1 MATTPEDWQEIFDEV
16 VQEAERII
24 LSPAARAT
32 YKDPNVTVSIEVD
45 IFRHEKNAR
54 ARIVSD
60 KNYKIILDAG
70 LVAWLFDLSKTIIH
84 DCPLIFYDIDR
95 NDEDNTDQAAAVLF
109 RLWMNFIVLHEWSH
123 IICGHHKF
131 SLDKTLWLEIP
142 PPETSLTPKLTNAQ
156 RICLEAEA
164 DAFAIK
170 FLATF
175 HYFSWRIMSEELY
188 GDLFRRKRV
197 AYDTLTGLILLF
209 EAFETI
215 NPRNQDKAA
224 THPSPDQRIFIAT
237 VFFLSEFNQYP
248 QQDSFNLAEVV
259 VMVNIDYYLFK
270 KGRNQEDFLSLTAGM
285 ELFMNQVGHTLATM
299 DREDYRLSTLAY
311 HYKGFSFNK

>member
-1 MATTPEDWQEIFDEV
+1 MATTHEDWQALFDEV
-16 VQEAERII
+16 IQEAESII
-24 LSPAARAT
+24 LSPSALAT
-32 YKDPNVTVSIEVD
+32 YKNSNIKVDIEVD
-45 IFRHEKNAR
+45 NLRHGKNAR

-60 KNYKIILDAG
+60 YNYKIILDAG

-95 NDEDNTDQAAAVLF
+95 KNRVEVDKAATVLF

-131 SLDKTLWLEIP
+131 SRDKALWLEIP
-142 PPETSLTPKLTNAQ
+142 PPDQLSSSKLTNAQ
-156 RICLEAEA
+156 RVCLEAEA

-170 FLATF
+170 FIASF

-188 GDLFRRKRV
+188 GDLFRQKRV
-197 AYDTLTGLILLF
+197 AYDTLIALILLF
-209 EAFETI
+209 EGFESI
-215 NPRNQDKAA
+215 NPRNQDKEA

-237 VFFLSEFNQYP
+237 VFFLNEFIQYP
-248 QQDSFNLAEVV
+248 QQDNFNLAEVV
-259 VMVNIDYYLFK
+259 VMVNMDYYLFK
-270 KGRNQEDFLSLTAGM
+270 KGRTQEDFLLLTADM
-285 ELFMNQVGHTLATM
+285 ELFMDQVGRTLAAM

>member
-1 MATTPEDWQEIFDEV
+1 MTTPEVWQALFDDV

-32 YKDPNVTVSIEVD
+32 YKNPNITVIIEVD
-45 IFRHEKNAR
+45 IFEHEKNAR

-60 KNYKIILDAG
+60 SSYKIILDAG

-95 NDEDNTDQAAAVLF
+95 ENDIELDKAAAVLF

-142 PPETSLTPKLTNAQ
+142 TLNIPATSKLTNAQ

-197 AYDTLTGLILLF
+197 A
-209 EAFETI
+209 
-215 NPRNQDKAA
+215 
-224 THPSPDQRIFIAT
+224 
-237 VFFLSEFNQYP
+237 
-248 QQDSFNLAEVV
+248 
-259 VMVNIDYYLFK
+259 
-270 KGRNQEDFLSLTAGM
+270 
-285 ELFMNQVGHTLATM
+285 
-299 DREDYRLSTLAY
+299 
-311 HYKGFSFNK
+311 

>member
-1 MATTPEDWQEIFDEV
+1 MTTHEDWQALFDEV
-16 VQEAERII
+16 IQEAESII
-24 LSPAARAT
+24 LSPAALAT
-32 YKDPNVTVSIEVD
+32 YKNPNITVSIEVD
-45 IFRHEKNAR
+45 NLRHEKNAR

-60 KNYKIILDAG
+60 SSYKIILDAG

-95 NDEDNTDQAAAVLF
+95 ANDVELDKAAAVLF

-142 PPETSLTPKLTNAQ
+142 TLDIPTTSKLTNAQ

-197 AYDTLTGLILLF
+197 AYDTLIGLILLF

-215 NPRNQDKAA
+215 NPRNQDKEA
-224 THPSPDQRIFIAT
+224 THPLPDQRIFIAT
-237 VFFLSEFNQYP
+237 VFFLNEYRQYP
-248 QQDSFNLAEVV
+248 QQQDNFNIDEVM
-259 VMVNIDYYLFK
+259 VMVNMDYYIVR
-270 KGRNQEDFLSLTAGM
+270 KGMDRETFLLLNTDL
-285 ELFMNQVGHTLATM
+285 ELFMRDVGHTLASM
-299 DREDYRLSTLAY
+299 DREDYKLSTLAY
-311 HYKGFSFNK
+311 HYKGFTGHE